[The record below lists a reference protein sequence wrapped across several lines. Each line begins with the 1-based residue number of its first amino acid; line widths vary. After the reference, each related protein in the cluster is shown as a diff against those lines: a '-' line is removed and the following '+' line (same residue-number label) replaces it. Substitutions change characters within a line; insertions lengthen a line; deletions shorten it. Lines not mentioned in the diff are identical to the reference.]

1 MITGFWFNP
10 APFYFEEIK
19 MTLRIKPNYQRVWAE
34 LGDNTKPVDSYI
46 QNGWLAVK
54 PPRQYMNWIQNRQ
67 DSMLAYL
74 NQTGVSQW
82 DVNTDYHGGAG
93 TATCSYVQGSDGKV
107 YKCLADNGP
116 SVTGATSKDPVNQPA
131 NAAFWEV
138 AFADKSAFDSLSA
151 TVPTHTTQIGNGS
164 GVTDAPA
171 WRTAI
176 GALGAGAFD
185 SLSATVATHTTQI
198 GNGSGVTDPAAWRTA
213 LSAVALTAFTGANQF
228 LSEDGF
234 QKLPGGLVVQWGN
247 PGSYIVPG
255 GSLDVSFPTAFTTE
269 CFVVIPIPITA
280 SANTNGFTVGYF
292 NKTTNGFTATNNS
305 ATSGVVEISWVAIGV

>member
-1 MITGFWFNP
+1 
-10 APFYFEEIK
+10 

-74 NQTGVSQW
+74 NQIGVSEW

-93 TATCSYVQGSDGKV
+93 TATCSYAQGSDGKV

-131 NAAFWEV
+131 NAAFWRV
-138 AFADKSAFDSLSA
+138 AFADKSDFDSLAS
-151 TVPTHTTQIGNGS
+151 
-164 GVTDAPA
+164 
-171 WRTAI
+171 
-176 GALGAGAFD
+176 
-185 SLSATVATHTTQI
+185 TVATHTTQI

-213 LSAVALTAFTGANQF
+213 LSAVALTAFTGANQS
-228 LSEDGF
+228 LGANGF

-247 PGSYIVPG
+247 PASSISPG
-255 GSLDVSFPTAFTTE
+255 GSLAVTFPIAFTTD
-269 CFVVIPIPITA
+269 CFVVIPVPQSTG
-280 SANTNGFTVGYF
+280 ANTNEYSVGYF

-305 ATSGVVEISWVAIGV
+305 ATSGIVKISWVAIGV